1 MRDYFRHL
9 IENHSNGT
17 MDTFWPLNSVLTIG
31 KGYLFLEQPESI
43 YNLGNGVILY
53 RGALVATLAGT
64 STL

>member
-1 MRDYFRHL
+1 
-9 IENHSNGT
+9 
-17 MDTFWPLNSVLTIG
+17 MDTFWPLNSDLTIG